1 MEHNPFLALLL
12 ITGLAVFIPVLLS
25 RFRRLN
31 LPIVVGEILAGV
43 VIGTSGFDLVAPSPS
58 LDFLAEFGFAFLMFL
73 SGLEVDFSMLTGL
86 GGHKNN
92 REFWG
97 QPLPLALV
105 MLALTLALAMLSAL
119 GLQQLGMVSNPM
131 LMGLILST
139 TSLGVVA
146 PVLKERRL
154 LGERYGQ
161 TLLVAASLADFAT
174 LILLTVA
181 IAAARQGLSLDL
193 LLIVVLLAVF
203 ILLARIGPVVARVPS
218 LNRVLEE
225 LSHATAQIQVR
236 SALALM
242 VAWVVLAEA
251 LGVELIL
258 GAFLAGA
265 IANLMGGQRRA
276 SSQEKLDA
284 IGFGFFIPIFF
295 IMVGVNLNL
304 GAFFES
310 PGAIVLSGALLLI
323 AYLVKV
329 GPALALRLRFPW
341 RNTLAGGLLLSSR
354 LSLIIA
360 ASEIALN
367 IGAIDV
373 GTESAIVL
381 IAVITTSLSPLLFN
395 RIYRPD
401 EAEVRRGVI
410 IVGSGQMTELL
421 ARRLQPSYQ
430 SVTLIC
436 EDTTYLGVLREHG
449 FTVCA
454 GSASDEGV
462 LRQAGA
468 AEAEALIVMSNDN
481 RQAVATS
488 ELARQRFDIP
498 LVVAG
503 VSDTSCITHL
513 QGLGVRVVQPALA
526 TAMAFEGAL
535 RFPTTFDVLVHEI
548 GSVKFGEIVMGNRGY
563 TGMPLRRLG
572 LPGSAV
578 VLSIKRDHTVLVPHG
593 DTTLQIGD
601 SVALIGSPD
610 SVDEAIVMLRG

>member
-1 MEHNPFLALLL
+1 MEHNPFIALLL
-12 ITGLAVFIPVLLS
+12 ITGLAVSIPVVLS

-43 VIGTSGFDLVAPSPS
+43 VVGTSGFDLVAPSPT

-86 GGHKNN
+86 GGHRNN

-97 QPLPLALV
+97 QPLPLALI
-105 MLALTLALAMLSAL
+105 MLALTLALAVISTL
-119 GLQQLGMVSNPM
+119 GLQQLGMINCPM

-146 PVLKERRL
+146 PVLKERQL
-154 LGERYGQ
+154 LGDRYGQ

-174 LILLTVA
+174 LLLLTIA
-181 IAAARQGLSLDL
+181 IAAAQQGLSLDL
-193 LLIVVLLAVF
+193 LLIVVLLAIF
-203 ILLARIGPVVARVPS
+203 FLLARIGPVVARVPVLTRI
-218 LNRVLEE
+218 LNE

-236 SALALM
+236 GSFALM

-265 IANLMGGQRRA
+265 IANLMGGQNRA
-276 SSQEKLDA
+276 SAQEKLDA
-284 IGFGFFIPIFF
+284 IGYGFFIPIFF

-310 PGAIVLSGALLLI
+310 PSAIVLFGALLLV

-367 IGAIDV
+367 IGAIDA

-395 RIYRPD
+395 RVYKPAVVD
-401 EAEVRRGVI
+401 VRRGVI
-410 IVGSGQMTELL
+410 VVGSDQMTELL

-430 SVTLIC
+430 SVTIIC
-436 EDTTYLGVLREHG
+436 EDNAYLGVLREHG

-454 GSASDEGV
+454 GSAADEDT

-468 AEAEALIVMSNDN
+468 EEAEALIVMSNN
-481 RQAVATS
+481 NSRAVAIS

-498 LVVAG
+498 FVVAG
-503 VSDTSCITHL
+503 VSDTKCITRL
-513 QGLGVRVVQPALA
+513 QELGARVVQPALA

-548 GSVKFGEIVMGNRGY
+548 GDVQFGEIVMGNRRYAGV
-563 TGMPLRRLG
+563 PLRRLG

-601 SVALIGSPD
+601 RVALIGSPK
-610 SVDEAIVMLRG
+610 SVNKAITMLRR